1 MPMSIGLAIVIIV
14 LSLILSCVFVTR
26 DAKRFALKPPTPLI
40 DLDRMYDVIFDQLD
54 DVAGSA
60 ITPAELSELLTAF
73 VSALGSHS
81 LIREDIA
88 PDPQSPVKEELS
100 VEDITNEICEQN
112 QSLDVPKEVISDV
125 VELALN
131 YLRDIRAL
139 T

>member
-1 MPMSIGLAIVIIV
+1 MSLGLAFAVV
-14 LSLILSCVFVTR
+14 TLSLALSAFFVLR

-54 DVAGSA
+54 EVAGSA
-60 ITPAELSELLTAF
+60 ITPAELSKLLTAF
-73 VSALGSHS
+73 ISALGSHS
-81 LIREDIA
+81 LIRDDIA
-88 PDPQSPVKEELS
+88 PVPQSLVKEELS